1 MESVTLVKGIRRTA
15 KFLDIDSLGHFTC
28 SVHMPMKLPY
38 KRVAKP
44 WTPGRRKTGRA
55 FFDTAREIQTW
66 FIARKSISAMLL
78 LNFITSNDSISLI
91 FQQLGGSRHT
101 ETPISM
107 SRSKKTLKRDTR
119 WTKTFLLKM
128 NQFMLPISLLTP
140 STPSSPFEVR
150 STGAPRTRRSL
161 HRRLLP
167 RLHAHLDLPYT
178 PQERLQ
184 RHPNFRSGLSVE

>member
-119 WTKTFLLKM
+119 WTKNIPPQDEPFHAPNFPLNALD
-128 NQFMLPISLLTP
+128 SLF
-140 STPSSPFEVR
+140 SFR
-150 STGAPRTRRSL
+150 STQHWCSSDSSESAPAFA
-161 HRRLLP
+161 P
-167 RLHAHLDLPYT
+167 
-178 PQERLQ
+178 
-184 RHPNFRSGLSVE
+184 SVACPS